1 MRWNPSLATGNEV
14 VDREHKE
21 LIALIDRLELTGNGP
36 EGSGIQNALDDLT
49 AYVFVHFQMEE
60 KLMRREGYPDDDLQA
75 HLAEHRELDLRT
87 SEFVRLYEAGELT
100 SVQPIVDFLYE
111 WLNHHIQ
118 EVDKEMAA
126 FVRGKHGEA

>member
-1 MRWNPSLATGNEV
+1 MRWNPSLATGNKV

-21 LIALIDRLELTGNGP
+21 LIALIDRLELTGSGP
-36 EGSGIQNALDDLT
+36 DGSGIRNALDDMT
-49 AYVFVHFQMEE
+49 DYVFVHFQMEE
-60 KLMRREGYPDDDLQA
+60 KLMRREGYPDDELRA

-87 SEFVRLYEAGELT
+87 SEFVRRYEAGELT

-118 EVDKEMAA
+118 EVDKEMAS
-126 FVRGKHGEA
+126 FVRGKHSEA